1 MVDPMQ
7 SVYGPTAPLS
17 ERSVQNGATSIEVQ
31 NAALSVNHPPHPAM
45 ARDSHAIGKAS
56 RFVSG
61 AAGSAS
67 GSADTFSGSAIRSS
81 TWRSS
86 KARSSSR
93 FRRSQPVTS
102 SSHLLVLQEG
112 HAGTTF
118 SSVYRPS
125 RDSGGTQSRAA
136 ACPSLRRRIHPKGLE
151 CGPLLV
157 GEVVLDLP
165 CGVCV
170 GGRLGPCDLC

>member
-17 ERSVQNGATSIEVQ
+17 ERSVQNGATSVEVQ
-31 NAALSVNHPPHPAM
+31 NAALSVNHPPHAAM

-102 SSHLLVLQEG
+102 SLHLLVLQEG
-112 HAGTTF
+112 QAGTTF

-125 RDSGGTQSRAA
+125 RDSGGTQSRRSGLSVAPQA
-136 ACPSLRRRIHPKGLE
+136 HPPQGF
-151 CGPLLV
+151 GA
-157 GEVVLDLP
+157 
-165 CGVCV
+165 
-170 GGRLGPCDLC
+170 RSIARW